1 MKSMLLT
8 LAATLAATSSAAQ
21 AANARHPYANIDHR
35 IDAGNDTGDAQ
46 VEALNEGQLRGA
58 SRDWTGSGRW
68 LRSIRATHN
77 YRCLT
82 HGPSHN
88 RRNGGPHGHR
98 PMRCHLTTLG
108 GTNLRRQ
115 AIDVYFHQACGTCR
129 TVMTFTVQDG

>member
-68 LRSIRATHN
+68 VPGLATI
-77 YRCLT
+77 Y
-82 HGPSHN
+82 S
-88 RRNGGPHGHR
+88 GHSQLPLSYSR
-98 PMRCHLTTLG
+98 PVAQPPQWGATWP
-108 GTNLRRQ
+108 Q
-115 AIDVYFHQACGTCR
+115 AYAVPPYYPRGY
-129 TVMTFTVQDG
+129 